1 MREAS
6 YTSFR
11 LGLYAPLKHAF
22 GADKPDSPFIMKFA
36 AGGASGGTRPGVAID
51 FWEDRVEEHD
61 VAQASAPSS
70 ATRSTSSR
78 PR

>member
-11 LGLYAPLKHAF
+11 LGLYAPLKKAF

-36 AGGASGGTRPGVAID
+36 AGGASGGTHFSVAID
-51 FWEDRVEEHD
+51 FLVGRVEERD
-61 VAQASAPSS
+61 PAQASAPSS

-78 PR
+78 RR